1 MNSTPTPKE
10 GDAPKAAD
18 AQVGR
23 TDERLAH
30 AYEEIKRADEQL
42 TQMSE
47 RLAKIE
53 GDTPRTAAAAP
64 APQSQPAP
72 SPAAEPPP
80 AQVSPAQVP
89 PPQGSS
95 AKPASRSPIAL
106 LMAAGFVVT
115 ALVLSAYGGGI
126 VTRWAPQLGSTRSS
140 SPEGPTLAAQS
151 APSIVQ
157 VASAETVP
165 LPATLKPTPQEALP
179 QATPPQP
186 TSLAQAPPAPQD
198 AAPTAVAPP
207 TAAAPAASAPPDQA
221 QLLQKIARD
230 LATLERNIEQLR
242 TNQQQMA
249 TDNARAI
256 GELKASQ
263 EEMKRTLAKAPEQ
276 PLPRIS
282 PPAKPPVSVV
292 RRPERTYQP
301 PPLRPRPRYYPRE
314 QWYYDDW

>member
-1 MNSTPTPKE
+1 VNSTPTPKE

-23 TDERLAH
+23 PDERLAH

-42 TQMSE
+42 TEMSE

-53 GDTPRTAAAAP
+53 GETPRPAAAAP
-64 APQSQPAP
+64 APSSQPAS
-72 SPAAEPPP
+72 SPVAESPPP
-80 AQVSPAQVP
+80 QVP
-89 PPQGSS
+89 PPQPAP
-95 AKPASRSPIAL
+95 AKAASRNPMAL

-126 VTRWAPQLGSTRSS
+126 VTRWAPQFGAKPSS
-140 SPEGPTLAAQS
+140 PPEGPTLAAQS
-151 APSIVQ
+151 TPALVQ
-157 VASAETVP
+157 VASADTAP
-165 LPATLKPTPQEALP
+165 LPVTPQAAPTPP
-179 QATPPQP
+179 TPSQA
-186 TSLAQAPPAPQD
+186 TSLAQAQTAPQEAAPPA
-198 AAPTAVAPP
+198 ATAPAPAPP
-207 TAAAPAASAPPDQA
+207 AAAAPPDQA

-230 LATLERNIEQLR
+230 LAALERNIEQLR
-242 TNQQQMA
+242 ANQQQMA
-249 TDNARAI
+249 SDNSKAI

-276 PLPRIS
+276 PVPPRVSS
-282 PPAKPPVSVV
+282 PPPPKPPVSVV

-301 PPLRPRPRYYPRE
+301 PPVRARPRYYPRE